1 MIRTDRH
8 VDTAFDE
15 LFDDAHHIERAVM
28 DGVGRLLEGAFPSP
42 FDVPRMDEVDAF
54 FGEFDDL
61 EQVVVRRGAV
71 GSRTERD
78 AVVPARHGFEQL
90 PKTRLCLSV
99 IMFLQIKERKEVCNG
114 TRLRF

>member
-1 MIRTDRH
+1 MH
-8 VDTAFDE
+8 
-15 LFDDAHHIERAVM
+15 
-28 DGVGRLLEGAFPSP
+28 GVGGLLEEALTGP
-42 FDVPRMDEVDAF
+42 FDVPGMDEVDAF
-54 FGEFDDL
+54 LGEFDDL
-61 EQVVVRRGAV
+61 EQIVLRRGAV
-71 GSRTERD
+71 GSGTERD